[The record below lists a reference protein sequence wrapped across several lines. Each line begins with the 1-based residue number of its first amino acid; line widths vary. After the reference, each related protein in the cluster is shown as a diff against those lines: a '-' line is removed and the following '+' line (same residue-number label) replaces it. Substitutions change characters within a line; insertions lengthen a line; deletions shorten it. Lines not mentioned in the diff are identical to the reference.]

1 MTMDQKNALIERI
14 CVDARILPVIT
25 IGSEE
30 QILPLADALAGG
42 GLRTLEITLRSA
54 YGLTAIRRLREERP
68 DLCIGAGTV
77 LDRRM
82 MDEVEAAGAQFIV
95 TPGSTREILEA
106 GVNCSVPLLPG
117 TSNASDIMEG
127 YALGYR
133 RFKLFPAEVCGG
145 VAALK
150 ALGGPFVDVRFCPT
164 GGVNAGNAA
173 QYLAL
178 SNVMCVGGT
187 WMIDSASLDSGN
199 WAGIQQRTAEEL
211 AALR

>member
-1 MTMDQKNALIERI
+1 MTMDQKNALIEQI
-14 CVDARILPVIT
+14 CVEARILPVIT

-30 QILPLADALAGG
+30 QILPLADALSAG
-42 GLRTLEITLRSA
+42 GLRTLEITLRSRH
-54 YGLTAIRRLREERP
+54 GLTAIRRLRQERP

-95 TPGSTREILEA
+95 TPGSTRDILEA
-106 GVNCSVPLLPG
+106 GVSCSVPLLPG
-117 TSNASDIMEG
+117 TSSASDVMEG

-145 VAALK
+145 IAALK
-150 ALGGPFVDVRFCPT
+150 ALGGPFGDVRFCPT
-164 GGVNAGNAA
+164 GGVSAVNAP

-178 SNVMCVGGT
+178 TNVMCIGGT
-187 WMIDSASLDSGN
+187 WMIDSATLGRGD
-199 WAGIQQRTAEEL
+199 WAGIQQRTAEAL
-211 AALR
+211 AALT

>member
-199 WAGIQQRTAEEL
+199 WVGIQQRTAEAL

>member
-1 MTMDQKNALIERI
+1 MTMDQKNALIEQI
-14 CVDARILPVIT
+14 CVAARILPVIT

-30 QILPLADALAGG
+30 QILPLADALSAG
-42 GLRTLEITLRSA
+42 GLRTLEITLRSRH
-54 YGLTAIRRLREERP
+54 GLTAIQRLRQERP

-95 TPGSTREILEA
+95 TPGATRDILEA
-106 GVNCSVPLLPG
+106 GVSCSVPLLPG
-117 TSNASDIMEG
+117 ASSASDVMEG

-145 VAALK
+145 IAALK
-150 ALGGPFVDVRFCPT
+150 ALGGPFGDVRFCPT
-164 GGVNAGNAA
+164 GGVSAANAA

-178 SNVMCVGGT
+178 ANVMCVGGT
-187 WMIDSASLDSGN
+187 WMIDSATLERGD
-199 WAGIQQRTAEEL
+199 WAGIQQRTAEAL
-211 AALR
+211 AALP